1 MVGGSGLE
9 GMTLPFY
16 GQGLELTLSGALGPS
31 EFGSDRQE
39 ERQVKLR
46 FAWIKKAPAG
56 GGARREGGAGME
68 PGRCCC
74 RVAWAGAHQGLAVA
88 AGDRAQGVALVEV
101 VYEAHAAA
109 QHRAGAQKV
118 GDHLLLADAA
128 VPVQGKSGEGLS
140 SGGLH
145 WDHPPPA

>member
-1 MVGGSGLE
+1 M
-9 GMTLPFY
+9 
-16 GQGLELTLSGALGPS
+16 
-31 EFGSDRQE
+31 
-39 ERQVKLR
+39 
-46 FAWIKKAPAG
+46 
-56 GGARREGGAGME
+56 
-68 PGRCCC
+68 
-74 RVAWAGAHQGLAVA
+74 
-88 AGDRAQGVALVEV
+88 EV

-128 VPVQGKSGEGLS
+128 VPVRGKSGEGLS